1 VNVMDNNQWNESCEQ
16 KIVFHFLQIIFLDQE
31 IEMQW
36 QDDERQWHD
45 TCDNYGE
52 VVHPSE
58 AEIAKMHL
66 KQSPWY
72 RTDGGIAY
80 CKITN
85 TFLKKQI
92 YYRVTEDSMKRKQKQ
107 LKVRERARWQDKWEE
122 NMYFKHIIEE
132 KLKEIDEELKK
143 MDGVDSLE
151 NIPHSSEEAPIL
163 RTQT

>member
-1 VNVMDNNQWNESCEQ
+1 
-16 KIVFHFLQIIFLDQE
+16 VFHFFQIIFLDQK

-36 QDDERQWHD
+36 QDNEREWQE

-52 VVHPSE
+52 IIAPLE
-58 AEIAKMHL
+58 EEIAKM
-66 KQSPWY
+66 QFVTSQWY

-85 TFLKKQI
+85 TFLKNKI
-92 YYRVTEDSMKRKQKQ
+92 YYRVTEDSIKRKQKQ
-107 LKVRERARWQDKWEE
+107 IKTRERARWQDKWEE

-143 MDGVDSLE
+143 MDGVDS
-151 NIPHSSEEAPIL
+151 SEEAPIFG
-163 RTQT
+163 TQT